1 MENQNNKFNHLLPV
15 SFLISILMIVG
26 ALIYNT
32 GLKSI
37 NTIQNETEKKEAV
50 QNSDFQEN
58 IVPSNG
64 VELPIKWR
72 NLGKQLVGAG
82 VIDAKKFETLYA
94 KRSELTKEQ
103 KNLLYAEDNGNLV
116 ISPKNASFILNL
128 FWAFGLSNKNPVLE
142 NGPMVDS
149 RYGGAQN
156 FASTAGWTLAEGG
169 PMTHYNKHQF
179 ITLTPE
185 QQALVEKVSKNIY
198 RPCCDNSTYF
208 PDCNHGMAMLGFLEL
223 TSSQGFNEDELYQ
236 MALILN
242 SYWFPDNYLAI
253 GKYLANQGTPWK
265 EVNAKEILGYDF
277 SSVSGYQKILAQ
289 VEQPNIREKGSCS
302 V

>member
-1 MENQNNKFNHLLPV
+1 MENQNKKFNHPLPV

-37 NTIQNETEKKEAV
+37 NTSQNKTEKKEIG
-50 QNSDFQEN
+50 QISNFQEN

-64 VELPIKWR
+64 VELPIKWG
-72 NLGKQLVGAG
+72 NLGKQLVETG
-82 VIDAKKFETLYA
+82 VIDAQKFEALYTQ
-94 KRSELTKEQ
+94 RSGLTNEQ
-103 KNLLYAEDNGNLV
+103 KNLLYTEDNGNLV
-116 ISPKNASFILNL
+116 ISPEKAGFILNL
-128 FWAFGLSNKNPVLE
+128 FWALGLSNKNPILE
-142 NGPMVDS
+142 NGPMADS

-156 FASTAGWTLAEGG
+156 FASTAGWTLAGGG

-223 TSSQGFNEDELYQ
+223 TSSRGFNENELYQ

-242 SYWFPDNYLAI
+242 SYWFPDTYLAI
-253 GKYLANQGTPWK
+253 GRYLENQGGSWK
-265 EVNAKEILGYDF
+265 EVDAKEVLGFNF
-277 SSVSGYQKILAQ
+277 SSASGYQKILAQ
-289 VEQPNIREKGSCS
+289 VEQPNTRGGSCG